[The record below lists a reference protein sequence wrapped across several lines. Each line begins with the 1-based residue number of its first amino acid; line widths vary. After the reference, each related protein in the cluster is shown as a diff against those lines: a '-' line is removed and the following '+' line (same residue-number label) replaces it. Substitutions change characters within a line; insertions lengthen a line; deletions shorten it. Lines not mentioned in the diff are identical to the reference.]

1 MYLDEIYNNFLG
13 TLRPTPDLRE
23 NNPSLEHG
31 KYINDRSKFYAGKS
45 MLISTDNSIDGSGKN
60 TEIKIQV
67 PSPCL
72 IERSS
77 GPEFE
82 TVIEGFNIGSKV
94 VEGNQNQCTAT
105 AGKRTELASA
115 ITRYNTLND
124 EYRTEL
130 SKYTNF
136 RQNLTYSRY
145 LEKYVKIIT
154 RAGTASQ
161 SEESTTYYIN
171 KYGFRYTL
179 PKTGTST
186 VSSAPSDITPT
197 YADGNVLVL
206 AESDFSSFPVR
217 SNESTTIN
225 TVQAG
230 QNLNL
235 AGKIVTF
242 PETTSGGGS
251 KKKYAWIDIEGVA
264 HIFGDDILTDAG
276 NNASATCQ
284 NMLTNAKGPDYT
296 TRADFVTALGG
307 SGSGLIGSDVT
318 TNTYMCSEV
327 PTIVN
332 SKKEQLDAQEI
343 IIKDILKSIYATLPS
358 CAGPASTSTTTT
370 FNQYIINENGAPRL
384 NLPTETTD
392 TEKKMPTYDG
402 KVSDTFKNVK
412 SKLAYY
418 VLWLILMVGIIVVTF
433 RTMANSEGPSSGSFQ
448 ASAAILLILI
458 IYLFNFLSSLRLGPQ
473 QTLNNFFGALPEKVS
488 GMFKFT
494 FT

>member
-77 GPEFE
+77 GPEFD

-105 AGKRTELASA
+105 ADQRTA
-115 ITRYNTLND
+115 IATVIARYNTLND

-145 LEKYVKIIT
+145 FEKFVKIIT
-154 RAGTASQ
+154 RAQTATQ
-161 SEESTTYYIN
+161 PEESTIYYIN

-179 PKTGTST
+179 PKTGPL
-186 VSSAPSDITPT
+186 PSNITPQ
-197 YADGNVLVL
+197 YVASNVLVL

-242 PETTSGGGS
+242 LETTGGVS

-264 HIFGDDILTDAG
+264 HIFSDDILTDTG

-284 NMLTNAKGPDYT
+284 NMLTNAKGPSYN
-296 TRADFVTALGG
+296 TRAEFELAVGG
-307 SGSGLIGSDVT
+307 AGLIGSDVT
-318 TNTYMCSEV
+318 TTTYMCSEV

-343 IIKDILKSIYATLPS
+343 IIKDILKSIYTTLPS

-370 FNQYIINENGAPRL
+370 FNQYITNENGSPRL

-418 VLWLILMVGIIVVTF
+418 VLWLILMVGIIIVTF